1 MLNQH
6 FDRRRT
12 IPKQSI
18 GVIGLGNMG
27 QGIANNLIKNKVP
40 LLVWDSSAAARKKF
54 ETKRG
59 ATIAKPH
66 EMASQC
72 TAIFFIV
79 PASLQIKQCL
89 KGKDGIV
96 AHARKGLILC
106 DFTSS
111 DPVVTKKIAADV
123 KKSGIE
129 FIDTAMS
136 GGGAVGAAEG
146 TINLLVGGNEKTL
159 KKVQKYLKMISKRIF
174 YMGPIGAG
182 QTMKLISN
190 MVLHTTF
197 IAACEGSRMAEKS
210 GIPLEKA
217 IDVFNAG
224 NARCYVTEARFP
236 NHILSKKWDARSTVY
251 NLDKDVGMAVKLA
264 GNLGVQANVSKNAS
278 RFLNKAIKNGMAQKD
293 FSLLYRDFDKLQ
305 KL

>member
-1 MLNQH
+1 L
-6 FDRRRT
+6 RRRT

-40 LLVWDSSAAARKKF
+40 LLVWDSSAAARKQF
-54 ETKRG
+54 ENKRG
-59 ATIAKPH
+59 ATIAKPS
-66 EMASQC
+66 EMASLC
-72 TAIFFIV
+72 PAIFFIV
-79 PASLQIKQCL
+79 PASPQIKQCL
-89 KGKDGIV
+89 KGKDGII

-111 DPVVTKKIAADV
+111 DPVVTKKIAADL

-146 TINLLVGGNEKTL
+146 TISLLVGGNEKIL

-264 GNLGVQANVSKNAS
+264 GKLGVKATVSKNAS

>member
-1 MLNQH
+1 
-6 FDRRRT
+6 
-12 IPKQSI
+12 
-18 GVIGLGNMG
+18 MG

-79 PASLQIKQCL
+79 PASPQIKQCL

-96 AHARKGLILC
+96 AHTRKGLILC

-224 NARCYVTEARFP
+224 NARCYVTEARFQP
-236 NHILSKKWDARSTVY
+236 YSEQKM
-251 NLDKDVGMAVKLA
+251 GCP
-264 GNLGVQANVSKNAS
+264 
-278 RFLNKAIKNGMAQKD
+278 LN
-293 FSLLYRDFDKLQ
+293 SL
-305 KL
+305 

>member
-1 MLNQH
+1 
-6 FDRRRT
+6 
-12 IPKQSI
+12 
-18 GVIGLGNMG
+18 MG
-27 QGIANNLIKNKVP
+27 QGIAKNLIKNKVP
-40 LLVWDSSAAARKKF
+40 LLAWDSSASARKPF
-54 ETKRG
+54 ENKRG
-59 ATIAKPH
+59 ATIAKPD
-66 EMASQC
+66 EMAAQC
-72 TAIFFIV
+72 SAIFFVV
-79 PASLQIKQCL
+79 PTSPQIQQCL
-89 KGKDGIV
+89 KGKDGII
-96 AHARKGLILC
+96 AHACKGLIIC

-111 DPVVTKKIAADV
+111 DPVVTKKIAANA
-123 KKSGIE
+123 KKSGIDY
-129 FIDTAMS
+129 IDTAMS

-146 TINLLVGGNEKTL
+146 TINLLVGGNEKIL

-197 IAACEGSRMAEKS
+197 VAACEGSRMAEKS

-264 GNLGVQANVSKNAS
+264 GKLGVQANVSRNAS
-278 RFLNKAIKNGMAQKD
+278 KFLNKAIKQGMAQKD
-293 FSLLYRDFDKLQ
+293 FSLLYRDFDKIQ